1 MEEELLTF
9 FPNGIRA
16 LLVDD
21 NTPFVNSARTM
32 LNLLHFKVATC
43 KTPTA
48 ALQFL
53 SKNQKDIIDVVL
65 VDGHKASTCGFDL
78 RAIVERDLHIPV
90 VYYMSLEDPIHTAG
104 DGTLSRMVQA
114 ATYIINKP
122 LDASEL
128 GSLWRV
134 IAYRRLA
141 WDARK
146 VNGHNGHC
154 KGKHASPSLVGD
166 KGRSLSSFPPGSYV
180 DDEDE
185 DNEIESRAHFK
196 VVRVHTESKKQTHD
210 PRGEGSSKTHKHHI
224 VWSPLLKERFKC
236 AVEEMGIGHPS
247 KILEHMNVKGLKRHH
262 VASHLQ
268 KYRAKLQMKN
278 DMCNT
283 SNCCRSSGD
292 RPPQATHIVQTAH
305 QPQISSVDRGL
316 NISAMPFANGTDAPV
331 PTSWPSS
338 SQEQAVKD
346 VFGDIAPMDMLTKGP
361 PSSSYNPNTFPQVF
375 FGPFSYQG
383 PSLQASDTPPANYAG
398 DHVTAASQYRTGSLV
413 PESFD
418 AEIEAFFGSTE
429 PTMEASENGAAAGAG
444 TFVPPDQA
452 DAVASAE
459 EDIAMVAEMMAAP
472 SDVHL
477 AMASYEATALN
488 TDDQFLFPLE
498 ALRGLDVP
506 MDINNYRVTDNG
518 AITWLNGEADVQD
531 YAFF

>member
-1 MEEELLTF
+1 MEEELITF

-65 VDGHKASTCGFDL
+65 VDGHRASTCGFDL

-90 VYYMSLEDPIHTAG
+90 IYYMSQEDPIHTAR
-104 DGTLSRMVQA
+104 DETLSRTVQA
-114 ATYIINKP
+114 ATFIINKP

-146 VNGHNGHC
+146 INGHNGHG

-166 KGRSLSSFPPGSYV
+166 KGRSLSSFPPGSSA
-180 DDEDE
+180 DDGDD

-196 VVRVHTESKKQTHD
+196 VVRVHTEKKKQTHD
-210 PRGEGSSKTHKHHI
+210 PHGEGSSKTHKHHI

-236 AVEEMGIGHPS
+236 AVEDMGIGHPS

-278 DMCNT
+278 D
-283 SNCCRSSGD
+283 SPRSGD
-292 RPPQATHIVQTAH
+292 RSPQPTHIIQTAH
-305 QPQISSVDRGL
+305 QPQISSVDRAS
-316 NISAMPFANGTDAPV
+316 NISAVPFVGGTDAPL

-346 VFGDIAPMDMLTKGP
+346 VFSDIAPMDVLTKGP
-361 PSSSYNPNTFPQVF
+361 PSSSYNLNTFPQVF

-383 PSLQASDTPPANYAG
+383 PSLQASDTPPAQYAG
-398 DHVTAASQYRTGSLV
+398 DHVTAASQCPTGSLV

-429 PTMEASENGAAAGAG
+429 PAMEASENGAGAGA
-444 TFVPPDQA
+444 FVPPDQA

-472 SDVHL
+472 SDVDL
-477 AMASYEATALN
+477 AMASYEATSLN
-488 TDDQFLFPLE
+488 TDEQFMFPLE

-506 MDINNYRVTDNG
+506 MDINNDRVTDDG
-518 AITWLNGEADVQD
+518 AITWLNGEGGQCK
-531 YAFF
+531 

>member
-21 NTPFVNSARTM
+21 NTTFVNSARTM

-65 VDGHKASTCGFDL
+65 VDGHRASTCGFDL

-90 VYYMSLEDPIHTAG
+90 IYYMSLEDPIPTGG
-104 DGTLSRMVQA
+104 DETLSRMVQE

-141 WDARK
+141 WNARK
-146 VNGHNGHC
+146 VNSHNGHG

-166 KGRSLSSFPPGSYV
+166 KGRSLSSFPPGSSA
-180 DDEDE
+180 DDGDD

-196 VVRVHTESKKQTHD
+196 VVRVHTGTKKQTHD
-210 PRGEGSSKTHKHHI
+210 PHGEGSSKTHKHHI

-236 AVEEMGIGHPS
+236 AVEDMGIGHPS

-278 DMCNT
+278 DMGNT
-283 SNCCRSSGD
+283 SNSCPRSGD

-305 QPQISSVDRGL
+305 QPQISSVDRAS
-316 NISAMPFANGTDAPV
+316 NISAMPFAGGADAPV
-331 PTSWPSS
+331 PASWPSS
-338 SQEQAVKD
+338 SQQQAAKD
-346 VFGDIAPMDMLTKGP
+346 VFSGIAPVDVLTKGP

-375 FGPFSYQG
+375 LGPFSYQG
-383 PSLQASDTPPANYAG
+383 PPLQASDMPPANYAG

-444 TFVPPDQA
+444 TFVPPGQV
-452 DAVASAE
+452 DALASAE

-472 SDVHL
+472 SDVAL

-488 TDDQFLFPLE
+488 TDEQFMFPLE

-506 MDINNYRVTDNG
+506 IDIDNRVTDHG
-518 AITWLNGEADVQD
+518 AMTWLNGEGDVQD
-531 YAFF
+531 HDFF